1 MANKLSDLTGYDP
14 YKMEGIQNPPK
25 KLGEHL
31 AYSEYVK
38 RTLAAG
44 GVPISSEEFARK
56 QRE

>member
-1 MANKLSDLTGYDP
+1 MAKLSDLVYT
-14 YKMEGIQNPPK
+14 ESVGIMNPPK

-44 GVPISSEEFARK
+44 GIPMSAEEFSRK